1 MRLSRVFEHVRDQNW
16 AAVVLDFVIV
26 VAGVFLASQ
35 LANWNEARGDAR
47 EYTEAIDRLRGE
59 IDVNLETLDLADA
72 DIGAALPVVRGALDA
87 LLTCSDDA
95 ETLDAVNAG
104 VGIFWGTAGIHLR
117 SDELDA
123 LTSDPL
129 LLGQEPPDI
138 RRGLSD
144 LKFVSYL
151 VEESARVYEV
161 YPLNGRSEKLPGL
174 APGPRIARRMTYLG
188 ISFDNDQRQLR
199 LDQPVSVAC
208 RNTELVNAL
217 WAWDRT
223 QSNIPLLTATMRAAY
238 KDALD
243 ILNAEAAP

>member
-16 AAVVLDFVIV
+16 AAVVLDFLIV
-26 VAGVFLASQ
+26 VTGVFLGIQ
-35 LANWNEARGDAR
+35 LGNWNEARADAR
-47 EYTEAIDRLRGE
+47 EYAEAIDRLRGE

-72 DIGAALPVVRGALDA
+72 DIGAALPVVRDALDA
-87 LLTCSDDA
+87 LMTCSDDA
-95 ETLDAVNAG
+95 ETLNTVNAG
-104 VGIFWGTAGIHLR
+104 IAIFFGTAGIHLR
-117 SDELDA
+117 SNELDA

-144 LKFVSYL
+144 LKFTSYL
-151 VEESARVYEV
+151 IEESARGYED
-161 YPLNGRSEKLPGL
+161 YPLDGRAEKLPGL
-174 APGPRIARRMTYLG
+174 APGPRTSRRVTYLG
-188 ISFDNDQRQLR
+188 ITFDNDNRPLT

-208 RNTELVNAL
+208 KNTELINAL

-243 ILNAEAAP
+243 ILDAETAQ